1 LRDEFEN
8 LVKQASKKNKDL
20 RDLEE
25 KEIEKSA
32 VIKIL
37 MLSDL
42 IASDTFILLPNDT
55 IASPIQS

>member
-1 LRDEFEN
+1 MRDEFEN

-20 RDLEE
+20 RETEE

-32 VIKIL
+32 VTKIL

-42 IASDTFILLPNDT
+42 IASETFILLPND
-55 IASPIQS
+55 

>member
-1 LRDEFEN
+1 MRDEFEN

>member
-1 LRDEFEN
+1 MRDEFEN

-55 IASPIQS
+55 IASPI

>member
-55 IASPIQS
+55 IASPI